1 MRNILIAGASRGL
14 GKYLFDKLSKT
25 DGYVIGISR
34 SGDND
39 TVMCDINSPSGVDR
53 LMGSIRPITHF
64 VCTAGVYG
72 PLGPFHQKSFDD
84 WQFAVRTNL
93 FGPARIAHA
102 LIPNMIENSY
112 GKIVFLSGGGATRAM
127 YGASSY
133 GASKSGL
140 VRFAETL
147 AVELHKYNIDV
158 NCVAPGPMDTQFLDQ
173 ALQAG
178 ISAIGEEFY
187 SECLHQKEVGGAGF
201 EPATNLT
208 EYLLSSD
215 SDGVTSNLI
224 SAVWDDLNEIP
235 NGISDLYSLKRTK

>member
-14 GKYLFDKLSKT
+14 GKYVFNQLSNT
-25 DGYVIGISR
+25 DNYVIGISR

-39 TVMCDINSPSGVDR
+39 TIMCDINSPSGIDR
-53 LMGSIRPITHF
+53 LTSSIQPITHF

-72 PLGPFHQKSFDD
+72 PLGPFHENSFDD
-84 WQFAVRTNL
+84 WQFALRTNL

-102 LIPNMIENSY
+102 LIPNMIKNGY

-147 AVELHKYNIDV
+147 AHELWDYNIDV
-158 NCVAPGPMDTQFLDQ
+158 NCVAPGAMNTEFLER
-173 ALQAG
+173 ALAAG
-178 ISAIGEEFY
+178 PEAIGDEFY
-187 SECLHQKEVGGAGF
+187 KQCETQKEFGGVNF
-201 EPATNLT
+201 DIPASLIKF
-208 EYLLSSD
+208 LLSSD
-215 SDGVTSNLI
+215 SDNISGKLI
-224 SAVWDDLNEIP
+224 SAVWDNWLDTPRGLSNKYTLRREV
-235 NGISDLYSLKRTK
+235 

>member
-1 MRNILIAGASRGL
+1 MHNILIAGASRGL
-14 GKYLFDKLSKT
+14 GKYLFDDLSKT
-25 DGYVIGISR
+25 DNYVIGISR

-39 TVMCDINSPSGVDR
+39 TMMCDINSPSGIDR
-53 LMGSIRPITHF
+53 LVGSIRPISHLI
-64 VCTAGVYG
+64 CTAGIYG
-72 PLGPFHQKSFDD
+72 PLGPFHQRGFDE
-84 WQFAVRTNL
+84 WQYALRTNL

-102 LIPNMIENSY
+102 LIPNMIKNGY

-147 AVELHKYNIDV
+147 AVELEQYNIDV
-158 NCVAPGPMDTQFLDQ
+158 NCVAPGPMDTLFLDQ

-187 SECLHQKEVGGAGF
+187 AECLRQKETGGVGFDA
-201 EPATNLT
+201 ATKLIK
-208 EYLLSSD
+208 YLLSEQ

-224 SAVWDDLNEIP
+224 SAVWDDWKNIP
-235 NGISDLYSLKRTK
+235 KGISDKYSLKRLV